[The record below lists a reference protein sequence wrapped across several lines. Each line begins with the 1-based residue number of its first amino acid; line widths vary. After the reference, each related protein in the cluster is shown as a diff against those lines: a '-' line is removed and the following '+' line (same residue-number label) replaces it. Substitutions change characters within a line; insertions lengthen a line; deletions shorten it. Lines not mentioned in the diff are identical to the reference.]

1 MAGNKANDEVPRK
14 QHGPG
19 KEKRVLRVSPRR
31 KRSATKA
38 TEELGSPSVAPTE
51 DLTVEELP
59 PRLFALDRYPSETK
73 MNAYS
78 KPEYISDIANVL
90 KGKPEMQFLLDSPFG
105 ELFKIPKNKAS
116 FNAKLVLRL
125 ICRKLVT
132 KKVNEMWIVFG
143 GHPIRFGLREFS
155 ILTGLEC
162 GKYPKKK
169 DVDDVISVKP
179 ECESV
184 WKTLFD
190 ERFWDTV
197 PTIADLVSW
206 LNPNRPTSKTVEMTK
221 NLEFFCKYPWGRV
234 SFTRSY
240 ALHGFSLA
248 LHLLAF
254 ETIPSIAKLG
264 PDDVPNRTF
273 AERSIH
279 RLASLRAIR
288 TSRILECEAADEVNY
303 IVKPADNVCPPSLSW
318 DDEVDDP
325 RVDYIEALLI
335 DGHQWQE
342 DEWVGGYARVPKQL
356 RPPQLEETDVK
367 RKRNAPGPSPKEP
380 AMKKQISEMDCDKE
394 ENAEDCFGEPVPERF
409 IVEMRRSFKE
419 LEDQMYQMHED
430 MKDFVRDQIRAVL
443 DPKGKR
449 PEQTIPSHD
458 SREPP
463 TSMDKAPV
471 TAKKPSRRMSTK
483 GSTETRKSSRLTRV
497 SHDVDTPALSVGCNS
512 KEEDLDIPGV
522 HTTAVGGRR
531 KPSKPKKNV
540 SFAVDTT
547 ELPDSNKEDMQGFI
561 DEQYGANN
569 ESDFTAND
577 GLDSSAA
584 EEEILDTG
592 FLIVPYA
599 GSTQS
604 HLDRGNVVVGKTV
617 FLGSMSGT
625 VYVTQEERPVEE
637 ATVDTE
643 MEEVPSNVYA
653 RVSEVDLLD
662 NGPKDVAEPGLVGTH
677 TGADEIADADIEM
690 VDNPSEARDA
700 SASTEA
706 NGSESEETYEPS
718 DGDTAH
724 VEAAGES
731 KLVTEMEVEIPEK
744 THSDPPSP
752 FQVIRE
758 LDTKAVGDLAA
769 ATDVEVVMEEP
780 GIVEGSVGTEDPNPG
795 SDEADKT
802 DIPKNNDESDNA
814 VAVEAKE
821 EKKSSPKVP
830 KKVKN
835 QLVYEQ
841 DDVHPHGFKAKTVL
855 VPDVPNQQIEVVIRA
870 ENVSY
875 NPLDMVDPSKVE
887 EFSNIIKGPSV
898 IHTLFGFRKVP
909 NEFFANLL
917 TPGEWVETFRKDGN
931 VDVAQERG
939 TDDNKQMYCIGHDAD
954 TSTYQAVHINREPN
968 MKWLKDVDVVYAP
981 MNWKSEHWVALG
993 INLNERLITVYDALI
1008 SHTRES
1014 AVKARM
1020 TPICEMIPYLVRAMC
1035 QDVLISPYSV
1045 EPFEYVRCP
1054 TVAQNP
1060 TTGDC
1065 GSYTMKFLELL
1076 AFGHPFSELTTIREA
1091 DMVFYRQKYSVDIYE
1106 HGKREAVKKLLT
1118 ISDYLI
1124 SNMVNPTLP
1133 DDLLSKIAKNLANQ
1147 CWSDLGPLVRSGTRG
1162 RDIVYRPDVLKD
1174 ANILTLSNN
1183 PTAVY
1188 YEGIRVL
1195 THERNINGAI
1205 RLLQRHAPVRAN
1217 ATVTC
1222 AIVFICAG
1230 YDYMGDL
1237 FLQLFTRNHYP
1248 LDSVATRIW
1257 VMSFFKEIKKF
1268 DPAYNNTYGPTF
1280 SYPTSHGISMPPCA
1294 LYCYMVSGAFQNV
1307 CNRCYL

>member
-31 KRSATKA
+31 KRSSTKA

-116 FNAKLVLRL
+116 FNAKLVLGL
-125 ICRKLVT
+125 ICRQLVT

-155 ILTGLEC
+155 ILSGLEC

-190 ERFWDTV
+190 ERFGDTV

-206 LNPNRPTSKTVEMTK
+206 LQEEESMEGWKQLALSLIILVDGVVAAHSNPNRPTSKTVEMTK

-234 SFTRSY
+234 SFTRTLGRIANFQTPYDAQQLIRGLLVGSY
-240 ALHGFSLA
+240 ALHGFPLA
-248 LHLLAF
+248 LQLLAF

-279 RLASLRAIR
+279 RLASRRAIR
-288 TSRILECEAADEVNY
+288 TSRILECEAADEVEVNY

-356 RPPQLEETDVK
+356 CPPQLEETDVK

-380 AMKKQISEMDCDKE
+380 AMKKQKSEMDCDKE

-430 MKDFVRDQIRAVL
+430 MKDFVRDQIRAAL

-449 PEQTIPSHD
+449 PEQTIHSHD

-483 GSTETRKSSRLTRV
+483 GSTGTRKSSRLTRV

-512 KEEDLDIPGV
+512 KEEDLDVPGV

-604 HLDRGNVVVGKTV
+604 HL
-617 FLGSMSGT
+617 
-625 VYVTQEERPVEE
+625 EERPVEE

-643 MEEVPSNVYA
+643 MEEVPSNVSA

-662 NGPKDVAEPGLVGTH
+662 NGPKDVAEPGLIGTH

-690 VDNPSEARDA
+690 VDNPSGLPSTSAQEEARDA
-700 SASTEA
+700 SASTVA

-724 VEAAGES
+724 VPGTSVEAAGES
-731 KLVTEMEVEIPEK
+731 KLVTRMEVEIPEK
-744 THSDPPSP
+744 THSDPSSP
-752 FQVIRE
+752 FQVVNN
-758 LDTKAVGDLAA
+758 DTKAVGDLAA
-769 ATDVEVVMEEP
+769 TTDVEP

-802 DIPKNNDESDNA
+802 DIPKNNDDA
-814 VAVEAKE
+814 
-821 EKKSSPKVP
+821 
-830 KKVKN
+830 
-835 QLVYEQ
+835 
-841 DDVHPHGFKAKTVL
+841 HPHGFKAKTVL
-855 VPDVPNQQIEVVIRA
+855 VPDVPTQQIEVVIRA
-870 ENVSY
+870 GNVSY

-917 TPGEWVETFRKDGN
+917 TPGEW
-931 VDVAQERG
+931 
-939 TDDNKQMYCIGHDAD
+939 
-954 TSTYQAVHINREPN
+954 
-968 MKWLKDVDVVYAP
+968 
-981 MNWKSEHWVALG
+981 
-993 INLNERLITVYDALI
+993 
-1008 SHTRES
+1008 
-1014 AVKARM
+1014 
-1020 TPICEMIPYLVRAMC
+1020 
-1035 QDVLISPYSV
+1035 
-1045 EPFEYVRCP
+1045 
-1054 TVAQNP
+1054 
-1060 TTGDC
+1060 
-1065 GSYTMKFLELL
+1065 
-1076 AFGHPFSELTTIREA
+1076 
-1091 DMVFYRQKYSVDIYE
+1091 
-1106 HGKREAVKKLLT
+1106 
-1118 ISDYLI
+1118 
-1124 SNMVNPTLP
+1124 
-1133 DDLLSKIAKNLANQ
+1133 
-1147 CWSDLGPLVRSGTRG
+1147 
-1162 RDIVYRPDVLKD
+1162 DVLKD
-1174 ANILTLSNN
+1174 ANIFSMCNDPYDFYAAGHDPNDINSEGRYRPFFKRCLQAGN
-1183 PTAVY
+1183 PTTIY
-1188 YEGIRVL
+1188 HEGLRLV
-1195 THERNINGAI
+1195 THESDIQGAI
-1205 RLLQRHAPVRAN
+1205 LHLERIAPRN
-1217 ATVTC
+1217 AAATLAC
-1222 AIVFICAG
+1222 AILYICAG
-1230 YDYMGDL
+1230 NAHMGGVYLRL
-1237 FLQLFTRNHYP
+1237 FGSNHYA
-1248 LDSVATRIW
+1248 LESEEARDICEEVL
-1257 VMSFFKEIKKF
+1257 EDIKK
-1268 DPAYNNTYGPTF
+1268 YGNTLKYTYANSF
-1280 SYPTSHGISMPPCA
+1280 SYPKCGDVSTPECTEM
-1294 LYCYMVSGAFQNV
+1294 CYMRSRLFNNL
-1307 CNRCYL
+1307 CNQCYIWLCAKWISQIL

>member
-1 MAGNKANDEVPRK
+1 
-14 QHGPG
+14 
-19 KEKRVLRVSPRR
+19 
-31 KRSATKA
+31 
-38 TEELGSPSVAPTE
+38 
-51 DLTVEELP
+51 
-59 PRLFALDRYPSETK
+59 
-73 MNAYS
+73 
-78 KPEYISDIANVL
+78 
-90 KGKPEMQFLLDSPFG
+90 
-105 ELFKIPKNKAS
+105 
-116 FNAKLVLRL
+116 
-125 ICRKLVT
+125 
-132 KKVNEMWIVFG
+132 MWIVFG

-190 ERFWDTV
+190 ERFGDTV

-206 LNPNRPTSKTVEMTK
+206 LQEEESMEGWKQLALSLIILVDGVVAAHSNPNRPTSKTVEMTK

-234 SFTRSY
+234 SFTRTLGRIANFQTPYDAQQLIRGLLVGSY
-240 ALHGFSLA
+240 ALHGFPLA
-248 LHLLAF
+248 LQLLAF

-288 TSRILECEAADEVNY
+288 TSRILECEAADEVEVNY

-342 DEWVGGYARVPKQL
+342 DDWVGGYARVPKQV

-367 RKRNAPGPSPKEP
+367 RKRNAPGLSPKEP
-380 AMKKQISEMDCDKE
+380 AMKIQKSEMDCDKE

-430 MKDFVRDQIRAVL
+430 MKDFVRDQIRAAP

-449 PEQTIPSHD
+449 TEQTIPSHD

-471 TAKKPSRRMSTK
+471 TGKKPSRRMSTK
-483 GSTETRKSSRLTRV
+483 GSTGTRKSSRLTRV

-512 KEEDLDIPGV
+512 KEEDKDVPGV
-522 HTTAVGGRR
+522 HTTAVGGRS

-540 SFAVDTT
+540 FFAVDTT

-604 HLDRGNVVVGKTV
+604 HLVCRLLILLTICLNGVRTYSLKKLVKLC
-617 FLGSMSGT
+617 FRIEEMLLL
-625 VYVTQEERPVEE
+625 EERPVEE

-643 MEEVPSNVYA
+643 MEEVLSNVSA

-677 TGADEIADADIEM
+677 TRADEIADADIEM
-690 VDNPSEARDA
+690 VDNPSGLPSTSAQEEARDA

-718 DGDTAH
+718 DGDTTH
-724 VEAAGES
+724 IPGTSVEAAGES
-731 KLVTEMEVEIPEK
+731 KLVTGMEVEIPEK
-744 THSDPPSP
+744 PT
-752 FQVIRE
+752 VIRE

-802 DIPKNNDESDNA
+802 DIPKNNHLEMMA
-814 VAVEAKE
+814 MLMWH
-821 EKKSSPKVP
+821 
-830 KKVKN
+830 KN
-835 QLVYEQ
+835 GEQ
-841 DDVHPHGFKAKTVL
+841 MIANRCIV
-855 VPDVPNQQIEVVIRA
+855 
-870 ENVSY
+870 
-875 NPLDMVDPSKVE
+875 LDMMLT
-887 EFSNIIKGPSV
+887 
-898 IHTLFGFRKVP
+898 H
-909 NEFFANLL
+909 LL
-917 TPGEWVETFRKDGN
+917 TKRVGEFKKCI
-931 VDVAQERG
+931 
-939 TDDNKQMYCIGHDAD
+939 NKNRFKWGKLLSDIANG
-954 TSTYQAVHINREPN
+954 VHINREPN

-1020 TPICEMIPYLVRAMC
+1020 TPICEMMPYLVRAMC

-1065 GSYTMKFLELL
+1065 GPYTMKFLELL

-1091 DMVFYRQKYSVDIYE
+1091 DMVLYRQKYSVDIYE
-1106 HGKREAVKKLLT
+1106 HGKREAAKKMA
-1118 ISDYLI
+1118 D
-1124 SNMVNPTLP
+1124 
-1133 DDLLSKIAKNLANQ
+1133 K
-1147 CWSDLGPLVRSGTRG
+1147 CWWYLGPMLKSGPRG

-1174 ANILTLSNN
+1174 ANIFSMCDDPDDFYAAGHDPNDINSEGRYRPFFKRCLQAGN
-1183 PTAVY
+1183 PTAIY
-1188 YEGIRVL
+1188 HEGLRLV
-1195 THERNINGAI
+1195 THESDIQGAI
-1205 RLLQRHAPVRAN
+1205 LHLERIAPRN
-1217 ATVTC
+1217 AAATLAC
-1222 AIVFICAG
+1222 AILYICAG
-1230 YDYMGDL
+1230 NSHMGGVYLRL
-1237 FLQLFTRNHYP
+1237 FGSNHYAFESEEARDICEEA
-1248 LDSVATRIW
+1248 LED
-1257 VMSFFKEIKKF
+1257 IKK
-1268 DPAYNNTYGPTF
+1268 YGNTLKYTYANSF
-1280 SYPTSHGISMPPCA
+1280 SYLECGDVNTLEVTSITLSSITLLDVHGSRATYSIDLADKISKLM
-1294 LYCYMVSGAFQNV
+1294 FI
-1307 CNRCYL
+1307 

>member
-78 KPEYISDIANVL
+78 KPEYISDIAKVL

-105 ELFKIPKNKAS
+105 KLFKIPKNKAS
-116 FNAKLVLRL
+116 FNAKLVLGL
-125 ICRKLVT
+125 ICRQLVT

-184 WKTLFD
+184 WNTLFH
-190 ERFWDTV
+190 ERFGDTV

-206 LNPNRPTSKTVEMTK
+206 LQEEESMEGWNQLALSLIILVDGVVAAHSNPNRPTSKTVEMTK

-234 SFTRSY
+234 SFTRTLGRIANFQTPYDAQKLIRGILVGSY
-240 ALHGFSLA
+240 ALHGFPLA
-248 LHLLAF
+248 LQLLAF

-342 DEWVGGYARVPKQL
+342 DEWVGGYARVPKQS

-380 AMKKQISEMDCDKE
+380 AMKKQKSEMDCDKE
-394 ENAEDCFGEPVPERF
+394 ETTEDCFGELVPERF
-409 IVEMRRSFKE
+409 IVEMRRSLKE

-430 MKDFVRDQIRAVL
+430 MKDFVRDQIRATL

-483 GSTETRKSSRLTRV
+483 GSTGTRKSSRLTRV

-512 KEEDLDIPGV
+512 KEEDLDVPGI
-522 HTTAVGGRR
+522 HTTAFGGRR

-540 SFAVDTT
+540 SFAVDTI
-547 ELPDSNKEDMQGFI
+547 EEPDSNKEDMQGFI
-561 DEQYGANN
+561 DEQDGANN

-577 GLDSSAA
+577 GLNSSAA

-617 FLGSMSGT
+617 CLGSMSGT
-625 VYVTQEERPVEE
+625 VFVTQEERPVEE

-643 MEEVPSNVYA
+643 MEEVPSNVSA
-653 RVSEVDLLD
+653 RVSED

-690 VDNPSEARDA
+690 VDNPSGLPSTSAQEEARDA

-706 NGSESEETYEPS
+706 NGSESEEIYEPS

-731 KLVTEMEVEIPEK
+731 KLVTVMEVEIPEK

-769 ATDVEVVMEEP
+769 ATNLEVVMEEP
-780 GIVEGSVGTEDPNPG
+780 CIVEGSVETEDPNPG

-802 DIPKNNDESDNA
+802 DIPKNNDESDNPA
-814 VAVEAKE
+814 AVEAKE
-821 EKKSSPKVP
+821 EKKSSPK
-830 KKVKN
+830 KVKK

-841 DDVHPHGFKAKTVL
+841 DDAHPHGFKAKTVL
-855 VPDVPNQQIEVVIRA
+855 VPDVPAQQIEVVIRA
-870 ENVSY
+870 GNVSY
-875 NPLDMVDPSKVE
+875 NPLDVVDPSKVE

-909 NEFFANLL
+909 NDFFANLL
-917 TPGEWVETFRKDGN
+917 TPGEWVESTHLEMMAMLMWHKNGEQMIANRCIVLDMMLTHLLTKRVGDFKKCI
-931 VDVAQERG
+931 
-939 TDDNKQMYCIGHDAD
+939 NKNGFKWGKLLSDIANG
-954 TSTYQAVHINREPN
+954 VHINREPN
-968 MKWLKDVDVVYAP
+968 MKWMKDVDVVYAP

-1020 TPICEMIPYLVRAMC
+1020 TPICEMMSYLVRAMC

-1065 GSYTMKFLELL
+1065 GPYTMKFLELL
-1076 AFGHPFSELTTIREA
+1076 AFGHPFSDLTTIREA

-1106 HGKREAVKKLLT
+1106 HGKREAGTVH
-1118 ISDYLI
+1118 
-1124 SNMVNPTLP
+1124 
-1133 DDLLSKIAKNLANQ
+1133 
-1147 CWSDLGPLVRSGTRG
+1147 LV
-1162 RDIVYRPDVLKD
+1162 
-1174 ANILTLSNN
+1174 
-1183 PTAVY
+1183 
-1188 YEGIRVL
+1188 
-1195 THERNINGAI
+1195 
-1205 RLLQRHAPVRAN
+1205 
-1217 ATVTC
+1217 
-1222 AIVFICAG
+1222 
-1230 YDYMGDL
+1230 
-1237 FLQLFTRNHYP
+1237 
-1248 LDSVATRIW
+1248 
-1257 VMSFFKEIKKF
+1257 
-1268 DPAYNNTYGPTF
+1268 
-1280 SYPTSHGISMPPCA
+1280 
-1294 LYCYMVSGAFQNV
+1294 
-1307 CNRCYL
+1307 

>member
-31 KRSATKA
+31 KRSATKV

-78 KPEYISDIANVL
+78 KPEYISDLAKVL

-105 ELFKIPKNKAS
+105 KLFKIPKNKAS
-116 FNAKLVLRL
+116 FNAKLVLGL
-125 ICRKLVT
+125 ICRQLVT

-184 WKTLFD
+184 WKTLFG
-190 ERFWDTV
+190 ERFGDTV

-206 LNPNRPTSKTVEMTK
+206 LQEEESMEGNPNMPTSKTVEMTK

-234 SFTRSY
+234 SFTRTLGRIANFQTPYDAQKLIRGILVGSY
-240 ALHGFSLA
+240 ALHGFPLA
-248 LHLLAF
+248 LQLLAF
-254 ETIPSIAKLG
+254 KTIPSIAKLG

-288 TSRILECEAADEVNY
+288 TCRILECEAADEVEVNY

-342 DEWVGGYARVPKQL
+342 DEWVGGYARVPKQS

-380 AMKKQISEMDCDKE
+380 AMKKQKSEMDCDKE
-394 ENAEDCFGEPVPERF
+394 ETAEDCFGEPVPERF
-409 IVEMRRSFKE
+409 IVEMRRSLKE

-430 MKDFVRDQIRAVL
+430 MKDFVRDQIRAAL

-483 GSTETRKSSRLTRV
+483 GSTGTRKSSRLTRV

-512 KEEDLDIPGV
+512 KEEDLDVPGV
-522 HTTAVGGRR
+522 HTTAFGGRR
-531 KPSKPKKNV
+531 KPSKPKKN
-540 SFAVDTT
+540 D
-547 ELPDSNKEDMQGFI
+547 
-561 DEQYGANN
+561 GANN
-569 ESDFTAND
+569 ESDFTTND
-577 GLDSSAA
+577 GLNSSAA

-625 VYVTQEERPVEE
+625 VFVTQEERPVEE

-643 MEEVPSNVYA
+643 MEEVPSNVSA

-690 VDNPSEARDA
+690 VDNPSGLPSTSAQDEARDA

-706 NGSESEETYEPS
+706 NGSKSEETYEPS

-724 VEAAGES
+724 
-731 KLVTEMEVEIPEK
+731 
-744 THSDPPSP
+744 
-752 FQVIRE
+752 VIRE

-769 ATDVEVVMEEP
+769 ATDLEVVMEEP
-780 GIVEGSVGTEDPNPG
+780 CIVEGSVETEDPNPG

-814 VAVEAKE
+814 AAVEAKE

-830 KKVKN
+830 KKVKK

-841 DDVHPHGFKAKTVL
+841 DDAHPHGFKAKTVL
-855 VPDVPNQQIEVVIRA
+855 VPDVPAQQIEVVIRA
-870 ENVSY
+870 GNVSY

-898 IHTLFGFRKVP
+898 IHTLFGFPKVP
-909 NEFFANLL
+909 NDFFANLL
-917 TPGEWVETFRKDGN
+917 TPGEWVESTHLEMMAMLMWHKNGEQMIANRCIVLDMMLTHLLTKRVGDFKKCI
-931 VDVAQERG
+931 
-939 TDDNKQMYCIGHDAD
+939 NKNGFKWGKLLSDIANG
-954 TSTYQAVHINREPN
+954 VHINREPN
-968 MKWLKDVDVVYAP
+968 MKWMKDVDVVFAP

-1020 TPICEMIPYLVRAMC
+1020 TPICEMMPYLVRAMC

-1060 TTGDC
+1060 TTGNC
-1065 GSYTMKFLELL
+1065 GPYTRKFLELL
-1076 AFGHPFSELTTIREA
+1076 AFGHPFSDLTTIREA

-1106 HGKREAVKKLLT
+1106 HGKREAGTVH
-1118 ISDYLI
+1118 
-1124 SNMVNPTLP
+1124 
-1133 DDLLSKIAKNLANQ
+1133 
-1147 CWSDLGPLVRSGTRG
+1147 LV
-1162 RDIVYRPDVLKD
+1162 
-1174 ANILTLSNN
+1174 
-1183 PTAVY
+1183 
-1188 YEGIRVL
+1188 
-1195 THERNINGAI
+1195 
-1205 RLLQRHAPVRAN
+1205 
-1217 ATVTC
+1217 
-1222 AIVFICAG
+1222 
-1230 YDYMGDL
+1230 
-1237 FLQLFTRNHYP
+1237 
-1248 LDSVATRIW
+1248 
-1257 VMSFFKEIKKF
+1257 
-1268 DPAYNNTYGPTF
+1268 
-1280 SYPTSHGISMPPCA
+1280 
-1294 LYCYMVSGAFQNV
+1294 
-1307 CNRCYL
+1307 